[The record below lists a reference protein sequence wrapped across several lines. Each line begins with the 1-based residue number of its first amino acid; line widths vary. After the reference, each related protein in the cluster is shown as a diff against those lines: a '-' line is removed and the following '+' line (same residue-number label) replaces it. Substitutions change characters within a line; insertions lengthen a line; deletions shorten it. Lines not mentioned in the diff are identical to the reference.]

1 MQTVSVPIILN
12 EQDFEEA
19 SRRLETLVNAPS
31 GTPERYEADALWLI
45 LDDYQRRHHGPPPD
59 ASPVEIVRWMM
70 EERGL
75 KAKDLVPIFGDAT
88 RVSDFLNGRR
98 QLSKKHIRGLHENY
112 AIPLASLI

>member
-1 MQTVSVPIILN
+1 MQTISVPVILN
-12 EQDFEEA
+12 DQDFEEA
-19 SRRLETLVNAPS
+19 SRRLEHLVNAHP

-45 LDDYQRRHHGPPPD
+45 LEDYQRRHHGPPPD

-70 EERGL
+70 GQRGL

-98 QLSKKHIRGLHENY
+98 QLSKKHIRGLHESY
-112 AIPLASLI
+112 GIFLTSLL